1 MTYTKR
7 LRTIDR
13 AKAVCIER
21 LENIEFEYID
31 NIVKLIQNKI
41 GDFWENWNVLELLLI
56 NQEFELLISKDE
68 RHIVKLSDR
77 AKAVLI

>member
-1 MTYTKR
+1 MTYQKR

-41 GDFWENWNVLELLLI
+41 GDFWENWNIYELLMI
-56 NQEFELLISKDE
+56 NDEFDLLVSKDE
-68 RHIVKLSDR
+68 RHIVKLSER
-77 AKAVLI
+77 AKAVLL